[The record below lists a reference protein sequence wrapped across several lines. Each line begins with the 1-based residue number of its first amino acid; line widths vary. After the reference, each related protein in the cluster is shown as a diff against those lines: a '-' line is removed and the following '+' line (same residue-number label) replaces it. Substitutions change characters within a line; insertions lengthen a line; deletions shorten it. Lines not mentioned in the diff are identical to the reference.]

1 MKEKTASSSLSQVE
15 VAYLRAARAGILEKV
30 LNFLNEDGDIHTC
43 NANGLNALHLSSKEG
58 HIEVVKELLK
68 RGAGVNFTTK
78 KGNTALHIAALA
90 GQKLAVE
97 VLLDSGASVNS
108 KAQNGFTP
116 LYMAAQEGHVDV
128 VRILLSKGANQQCTT
143 EDGFTPIDVAVQQ
156 GHEKVVAAL
165 LHHDSRKGY
174 RSLHTAARKDFAKAA
189 KLLLV
194 KDHKPDVEAPNGFT
208 PLHIAAKYGN
218 LNVAGVLIQ
227 HGATIDFKTK
237 IYVIAPLHVAAK
249 YGNINIVT
257 LLVEKGSKVDIP
269 NKDGLT
275 PLHCAARD
283 GHDAVVEFLTSKKAS
298 ITARTK
304 HGLTPLHMSCQGNH
318 PSTSGLLIDNKAP
331 VNAVATNGLTP
342 LHIAAHYGHVDITEL
357 LLNRGADTDARARN
371 GFTPL
376 HVACKK
382 NREQVIQLLLKF
394 GANVHSANEGGQTPM
409 HVATY
414 YGNVT
419 LVLILLQHGGSPDIT
434 NVRGETAL
442 HIACRR
448 RQITI
453 VRLLLRNGA
462 AVDAKT
468 QDRET
473 PLHIAVR
480 TKNVEMVN
488 LLLDHGASTDVI
500 DKNKC
505 TPLHIAARDGNEEL
519 VEILVEHGAS
529 VTELSKKGFT
539 PLHEAARHGHIKIIE
554 ILLKYYDNPDPEG
567 KHGLT
572 PLHVATHYNK
582 EKVAIFLL
590 DNEANPHIQA
600 KNGFTPLHIGAKK
613 NRIDIVLLLL
623 RRGMDPDITTQTG
636 ISPLHLSAKE
646 GHVELCEHLVENGAM
661 PGLTTNNGLTPLHLT
676 ARENRIE
683 VAKLLLKYNAP
694 INAQTVSGFTP
705 LHIACVYG
713 HFELAKLLLEAGAD
727 IEAKTKH
734 GYMALHLAA
743 QYGHAL
749 IITLLLENGAPP
761 DALTNDGYTALYI
774 SQRVN
779 LNTTIIE
786 TLTKVTEYHITLRRK
801 PKRGAAEGEEEDRL
815 SDEIIFSAEPE
826 ELEEEEVLEALELPE
841 VEEEPPSP
849 EESYDR
855 FMTMEDMVE
864 DDQRSSSLSR
874 HRDSGIFSS
883 SRYSG
888 AFLEGGTPSGSRASD
903 LDRSRFSEF
912 SESQNITVSEINVV
926 ESELPS
932 SLADM
937 AADNVP
943 KYEPLTTGDFLVSFL
958 VDARGGKMESSQTGL
973 KITLPPRSCQA
984 PTRITCKQIRPNKPA
999 LLPPLY
1005 EGEALAC
1012 RMLNVSP
1019 SGAKFLQPVYLE
1031 LPHFSALRDGERELV
1046 VLRTEDGGWNWKE
1059 VCVEDMKAVDG
1070 YSSEMNIHQGFPSK
1084 RYAKIETSDFPEKFS
1099 IISRLKKE
1107 SFMVGPGGDVLK
1119 SSVLPQV
1126 QVKVPEGAVSSGTKV
1141 TLQVQPADETFNDY
1155 EDWVAVS
1162 PVVSLESGGALFS
1175 KPVSITIPTP
1185 VYSPGGDDVDIQPT
1199 LRLLSCQPEDNRK
1212 SMSHAPLYHWTDIT
1226 DTTPLSIVN
1235 TCATFTTSHP
1245 ARYWLM
1251 ETRNPDNVTSDA
1263 RLLYRKLTAVP
1274 YSVKVVVFA
1283 QVSPDGT
1290 EAHLRIFCVTDDKID
1305 KTLEKQTGFV
1315 EVARSREV
1323 EVCEGRPVHI
1333 RCLGNVMPVSRE
1345 PLQITFYPFREN
1357 RLSAIVRV
1365 TDPSLPPTCR
1375 LAFLKEPRKDRLGNV
1390 RPICNLSIDLSEE
1403 NLKNGGASAR
1413 LPVNLLELLSKGV
1426 GPDWIA
1432 FGQVLGF
1439 ADSELQEIKDQHD
1452 SAELDKCA
1460 LDVLTRWRDKEDSD
1474 ASMASLEK
1482 ALTEIG
1488 RENILEDFK
1497 RLAYRS
1503 YAKDPAVVVVQT
1515 RPVNSALEEVPVDD
1529 SDPGHRRIS
1538 EFLDT
1543 AGEMDDMFR
1552 AEDDSSSPRTPR
1564 FSERDEVFTDENGAE
1579 PITEESVIVVEKHR
1593 LVDEEGNL
1601 IGETHK
1607 IMQDGNEVAE
1617 EDTEKLLQDF
1627 FSNDKGVLDFLASE
1641 NAAKVVEN
1649 GKGTEE
1655 TEI

>member
-1 MKEKTASSSLSQVE
+1 MKEKGTGSTLNQVD
-15 VAYLRAARAGILEKV
+15 VTFLRAARAGNLEKV
-30 LNFLNEDGDIHTC
+30 RNFLNEDGDIHTC
-43 NANGLNALHLSSKEG
+43 NANGLNALHLASKEG
-58 HIEVVKELLK
+58 HVEVVQELLK

-78 KGNTALHIAALA
+78 KGNTALHIASLA
-90 GQKLAVE
+90 GQKPAVE

-128 VRILLSKGANQQCTT
+128 VRTLLNKGANQQCTT
-143 EDGFTPIDVAVQQ
+143 EDGFTAIDVAVQQ

-189 KLLLV
+189 KLLLQ

-227 HGATIDFKTK
+227 HGATIDYKTK
-237 IYVIAPLHVAAK
+237 NYVIAPLHVAAK

-283 GHDAVVEFLTSKKAS
+283 GHDAVVEYLISKKAS

-318 PSTSGLLIDNKAP
+318 SSTSGLLIDSKAP

-342 LHIAAHYGHVDITEL
+342 LHIAAHYGHVDIAEL
-357 LLNRGADTDARARN
+357 LLMRSADTDARARN

-382 NREQVIQLLLKF
+382 NREQVIQLLLKY

-519 VEILVEHGAS
+519 VQILVEHGAS

-539 PLHEAARHGHIKIIE
+539 PLHEAARHGHIRIIE

-572 PLHVATHYNK
+572 PLHVATHYNN
-582 EKVAIFLL
+582 EKVATFLL
-590 DNEANPHIQA
+590 DNNADPNAQA

-613 NRIDIVLLLL
+613 SRIDIVLLLL
-623 RRGMDPDITTQTG
+623 RRGMDPDVKTQTG
-636 ISPLHLSAKE
+636 ISPLHLAAKE
-646 GHVELCEHLVENGAM
+646 GHVELCEHLVENGAL
-661 PGLTTNNGLTPLHLT
+661 PGVTTNNGLTPLHLT
-676 ARENRIE
+676 ARENRID

-713 HFELAKLLLEAGAD
+713 HFELAKLLLEVGAD
-727 IEAKTKH
+727 IEAKTRN

-749 IITLLLENGAPP
+749 IIDILLEYGAPP

-779 LNTTIIE
+779 LSTTITE
-786 TLTKVTEYHITLRRK
+786 TLTKVTVHHITLKRK
-801 PKRGAAEGEEEDRL
+801 PKREGVDGEDEEDRE
-815 SDEIIFSAEPE
+815 SDEIFFSAEPE
-826 ELEEEEVLEALELPE
+826 ELEEEEVLEALELAE
-841 VEEEPPSP
+841 VEEEPPIP

-855 FMTMEDMVE
+855 FMTMEDMVD
-864 DDQRSSSLSR
+864 DDQRQSPFGQ

-903 LDRSRFSEF
+903 LDRSRLSDFNV
-912 SESQNITVSEINVV
+912 SQSITVSEINVV

-937 AADNVP
+937 ADDNVP
-943 KYEPLTTGDFLVSFL
+943 QYEPPVTGDFLVSFL
-958 VDARGGKMESSQTGL
+958 VDARGGKMESSQTGV
-973 KITLPPRSCQA
+973 KITLPPRSCQM
-984 PTRITCKQIRPNKPA
+984 PTRITCKQIRPNKPS

-1012 RMLNVSP
+1012 RVLDVNP
-1019 SGAKFLQPVYLE
+1019 SGVKFLQPVYLE

-1046 VLRTEDGGWNWKE
+1046 VLRTEDGGWNWQE

-1070 YSSEMNIHQGFPSK
+1070 YSSEMNIYHGFPSK

-1107 SFMVGPGGDVLK
+1107 SFMVGPGGDLLR

-1126 QVKVPEGAVSSGTKV
+1126 QVKVPEGAVASGTKL
-1141 TLQVQPADETFNDY
+1141 TLQVQPADESFNDY

-1162 PVVSLESGGALFS
+1162 PVVSLEPQGVVFS

-1199 LRLLSCQPEDNRK
+1199 LRLLSCQPQDNRK

-1283 QVSPDGT
+1283 QLSPDGT
-1290 EAHLRIFCVTDDKID
+1290 EARLRIFCVSDDKID

-1323 EVCEGRPVHI
+1323 EVCEGRPVHV
-1333 RCLGNVMPVSRE
+1333 RCLGNVMPVTRE
-1345 PLQITFYPFREN
+1345 PLQITFCPFREN
-1357 RLSAIVRV
+1357 RLSVTVRV
-1365 TDPSLPPTCR
+1365 TDPSQAPTCR

-1403 NLKNGGASAR
+1403 NLKKGGATAR
-1413 LPVNLLELLSKGV
+1413 LPDSLLAVLAKGV
-1426 GPDWIA
+1426 GQDWIA
-1432 FGQVLGF
+1432 LGQEFGF
-1439 ADSELQEIKDQHD
+1439 EDSELQEIADRRD
-1452 SAELDKCA
+1452 STALDKCA
-1460 LDVLTRWRDKEDSD
+1460 LDVLTTWRDKDDTD
-1474 ASMASLEK
+1474 ASMASLQK
-1482 ALTEIG
+1482 ALHEIG

-1497 RLAYRS
+1497 RLAYSS
-1503 YAKDPAVVVVQT
+1503 YAKDPVVVVET
-1515 RPVNSALEEVPVDD
+1515 HVK
-1529 SDPGHRRIS
+1529 SDPEEAFTNETEPDNRRIS
-1538 EFLDT
+1538 EFLES
-1543 AGEMDDMFR
+1543 AGETDDMFI
-1552 AEDDSSSPRTPR
+1552 AEDDSSSPRTAR
-1564 FSERDEVFTDENGAE
+1564 LSERDDVFAEENGAE
-1579 PITEESVIVVEKHR
+1579 PMIEESVIVVEKHR
-1593 LVDEEGNL
+1593 VVDEDGNV
-1601 IGETHK
+1601 IEESHK
-1607 IMQDGNEVAE
+1607 IVQDGTEVSK

-1627 FSNDKGVLDFLASE
+1627 FSNDKGVLDFLAPE
-1641 NAAKVVEN
+1641 NAATVVEN
-1649 GKGTEE
+1649 GGDTEE